1 MLNFAVYMNEPK
13 KNIFQLA
20 SEWGL
25 PFGLYL
31 SLAAVASLYADVF
44 PPLGIVFW
52 VMVLGTPFLAYYFQR
67 RKYIEDDGFTEYA
80 ALWMLGILLFIL
92 GAVLSSFVAYLVLR
106 FLRPEYMYEVGR
118 KAIEAYNQIP
128 EMRDSELLHV
138 VRRMVDERLMPPPIE
153 MVINTFWLVSFL
165 GSITSAVTAL
175 AARHRITKRN
185 KL

>member
-1 MLNFAVYMNEPK
+1 MK
-13 KNIFQLA
+13 
-20 SEWGL
+20 
-25 PFGLYL
+25 
-31 SLAAVASLYADVF
+31 
-44 PPLGIVFW
+44 
-52 VMVLGTPFLAYYFQR
+52 
-67 RKYIEDDGFTEYA
+67 
-80 ALWMLGILLFIL
+80 
-92 GAVLSSFVAYLVLR
+92 R
-106 FLRPEYMYEVGR
+106 FLSITLLTLLVALVAPAQQYMYEVGR

-185 KL
+185 KLLF